1 MSFYMIRVINSFNKV
16 KKLNFRL
23 NFKINTRGKCTSD
36 NYFESL
42 TQENRSFDNLT
53 IKKATSLLKQID
65 KEVLLNDDLYYNKQA
80 PIITDAEYD
89 KLVRSLEF
97 LENSFESL
105 RGKSKKL
112 NRVGIRPNISP
123 YNKLFNHTDKLLSL
137 DNAFTQDDLYAFCE
151 RVCKKL
157 EQQLIELDRED
168 ESKPR
173 RSPLGSPFS
182 FILEPKIDG
191 LSLALHYINSTL
203 VRAGTRGDG
212 LIGEGTTPTVYKTST
227 PSPILS
233 YSLTSS
239 SLFLAFIMY
248 VQMLQI
254 KSCNLLIYQKK

>member
-1 MSFYMIRVINSFNKV
+1 MVYVLFKYSLVFISFYMIRIINSFYKV

-23 NFKINTRGKCTSD
+23 NSLKINTRGKCTPD

-42 TQENRSFDNLT
+42 AHENQSFDNLN
-53 IKKATSLLKQID
+53 IKKAKSLLKQID

-123 YNKLFNHTDKLLSL
+123 NNKLFDHTDKLLSL
-137 DNAFTQDDLYAFCE
+137 DNAFTQDDLHAFCE

-157 EQQLIELDRED
+157 EQQLIESDRED
-168 ESKPR
+168 KPK
-173 RSPLGSPFS
+173 RSPQNTPPLSSPYS

-212 LIGEGTTPTVYKTST
+212 LIGEGIITYITLHLYFYIP
-227 PSPILS
+227 
-233 YSLTSS
+233 
-239 SLFLAFIMY
+239 
-248 VQMLQI
+248 
-254 KSCNLLIYQKK
+254 